1 MGNSI
6 NDALKLIAQELTNR
20 NLFLNVYDKSI
31 FKAMDQ
37 NSGDTGVICQ
47 SLANKINNE
56 LILVKNKLRPFM
68 NDIAKEI
75 ETKLGETDIKSEI
88 NNYRIVT
95 VSIPTVIEELELLG
109 LLKKSRDP
117 ISIGTS
123 DISLPTP
130 AKENIKGYFVHSN
143 SSANVSI
150 EKMLA
155 NYTEE
160 QLLELWD
167 KYLSNVSSTNENIKN
182 LGFKVVDRI
191 EEFLLLQ
198 TLLSNVIK
206 ENSEDN
212 VKVEMLQLLQNEVS
226 NFLSIAKENILI
238 NRNAGKLIMRL
249 EGTVAYVDA
258 ELYNKFITE
267 GNTPEVILGFIVK
280 GDSDLTASLY
290 NNVIANKEEYL
301 KLWNSKI
308 QMSSFTEANNNI
320 QRYKTVYDIVLT
332 HLYQDG
338 IPNDLLPLAVD
349 NYGDAKA
356 RLDQILGSYTTDQ
369 ILDYNLVARD
379 IVGEV
384 IFPET
389 NFSHFARSITS
400 YSKLNPNIT
409 PQDAATVASLDF
421 IIDFLLQQVYVGDI
435 HGEPSNQ

>member
-1 MGNSI
+1 MN
-6 NDALKLIAQELTNR
+6 NALELIAQELTNR

-37 NSGDTGVICQ
+37 NSNDTNIICK

-68 NDIAKEI
+68 NEIAKDI
-75 ETKLGETDIKSEI
+75 ETKLNETDVESEI
-88 NNYRIVT
+88 NKYSIVT
-95 VSIPTVIEELELLG
+95 VSIPAIVEELELLG
-109 LLKKSRDP
+109 LLKKSREP
-117 ISIGTS
+117 LSIGTS
-123 DISLPTP
+123 TVSLPTP
-130 AKENIKGYFVHSN
+130 AKENIRGYFVHSN
-143 SSANVSI
+143 SSANISV
-150 EKMLA
+150 EKILA
-155 NYTEE
+155 NYTDD
-160 QLLELWD
+160 QLLTLWD
-167 KYLSNVSSTNENIKN
+167 KYLSNISSTNENIKS

-206 ENSEDN
+206 ENNEDTT
-212 VKVEMLQLLQNEVS
+212 KVEMLQLLQNEVS
-226 NFLSIAKENILI
+226 NFLSIAKENILT
-238 NRNAGKLIMRL
+238 NREAGKLIMKL
-249 EGTVAYVDA
+249 EGTVAHVDN

-267 GNTPEVILGFIVK
+267 GNTPEIILGYIVK
-280 GDSDLTASLY
+280 GDSDLSASLY
-290 NNVIANKEEYL
+290 NNIIANKDEYL
-301 KLWNSKI
+301 KLWNSKV
-308 QMSSFTEANNNI
+308 QMASFSEANNNMK
-320 QRYKTVYDIVLT
+320 RYRTVYDIILT
-332 HLYQDG
+332 NLYKDG
-338 IPNDLLPLAVD
+338 IPNDLLELAVD
-349 NYGDAKA
+349 NYADAKA
-356 RLDQILGSYTTDQ
+356 RLDQVLATYTTEQ

-400 YSKLNPNIT
+400 FSKLNPNIT